1 MIYING
7 IKASKKDLEA
17 LKKALAQGKNR
28 ATAHTT
34 KKGNFAIVTEFWGGG
49 GQQMRNINT
58 PEELQKLIDEQRNG
72 NTELTPYQAEQIE
85 LAKRRLELAEEKERN
100 RQAEQERKRQAAE
113 RKERAD
119 RNALLFGI
127 VGSLAS
133 VILSLII
140 LLWILSKYWPSHTTK
155 AETQTGNRF
164 FIAPNKA
171 TETPTNGKRHTA
183 TQTATAPPK
192 HRPQNPTQNYFTI

>member
-1 MIYING
+1 
-7 IKASKKDLEA
+7 
-17 LKKALAQGKNR
+17 
-28 ATAHTT
+28 
-34 KKGNFAIVTEFWGGG
+34 
-49 GQQMRNINT
+49 MRNINT

-127 VGSLAS
+127 IGSLAS
-133 VILSLII
+133 ALFSIIL
-140 LLWILSKYWPSHTTK
+140 LLWILSKY
-155 AETQTGNRF
+155 
-164 FIAPNKA
+164 
-171 TETPTNGKRHTA
+171 
-183 TQTATAPPK
+183 
-192 HRPQNPTQNYFTI
+192 

>member
-1 MIYING
+1 
-7 IKASKKDLEA
+7 
-17 LKKALAQGKNR
+17 
-28 ATAHTT
+28 
-34 KKGNFAIVTEFWGGG
+34 
-49 GQQMRNINT
+49 MRKINT

-140 LLWILSKYWPSHTTK
+140 LLWILSKY
-155 AETQTGNRF
+155 
-164 FIAPNKA
+164 
-171 TETPTNGKRHTA
+171 
-183 TQTATAPPK
+183 
-192 HRPQNPTQNYFTI
+192 

>member
-1 MIYING
+1 
-7 IKASKKDLEA
+7 
-17 LKKALAQGKNR
+17 
-28 ATAHTT
+28 
-34 KKGNFAIVTEFWGGG
+34 
-49 GQQMRNINT
+49 MRNINT

-140 LLWILSKYWPSHTTK
+140 LLWILSKY
-155 AETQTGNRF
+155 
-164 FIAPNKA
+164 
-171 TETPTNGKRHTA
+171 
-183 TQTATAPPK
+183 
-192 HRPQNPTQNYFTI
+192 